1 MLQPTLQIRKTR
13 SRDITL
19 TQDSENGWI
28 GWKVLAGKYF
38 SPERHGKVVHGQQGN
53 EIGLIVLKA
62 LWLQWKN
69 DKCAM
74 AKEDKIIAE
83 FKLGIAMIWVRTLG
97 VDMVKGGQILDKSEM
112 KQDLIMDEE

>member
-1 MLQPTLQIRKTR
+1 
-13 SRDITL
+13 
-19 TQDSENGWI
+19 
-28 GWKVLAGKYF
+28 
-38 SPERHGKVVHGQQGN
+38 
-53 EIGLIVLKA
+53 
-62 LWLQWKN
+62 
-69 DKCAM
+69 M